1 MLNPTI
7 PLDGWWSINS
17 SWVVEHVYKWRFF
30 FKILNKVSSCSPPQR
45 HRTPLTS
52 GAASVECSLP
62 DFVEELKVTKYR
74 MAVPFYS
81 LSFCKSD
88 VSWNIIINNIIIKIW
103 QYKYFKLF
111 YCIELNVIL
120 LYYLSLLTIIWI
132 RFRVGSHCYDFL
144 LRIHTTP
151 FLNCCCGSNST
162 SSLSLP
168 ILYKSVAQ
176 WSASWHH

>member
-1 MLNPTI
+1 MQYFCKALLPTLHAKSNHTI
-7 PLDGWWSINS
+7 GWLAIDQQFLSCWACLQIKI
-17 SWVVEHVYKWRFF
+17 YL

-62 DFVEELKVTKYR
+62 DFVEKLKVTKYR

-81 LSFCKSD
+81 LSFRKSD
-88 VSWNIIINNIIIKIW
+88 VSWNIIINNIIIKIR

-151 FLNCCCGSNST
+151 F
-162 SSLSLP
+162 
-168 ILYKSVAQ
+168 
-176 WSASWHH
+176 